1 VMVRRMV
8 VPLRQQAAVERAPA
22 GVTVKTTSPMA
33 HFEAETPSDP
43 PASTRSRSGDLPSGR
58 PAQG

>member
-8 VPLRQQAAVERAPA
+8 VPIRQQAAIERAPA

-33 HFEAETPSDP
+33 HFVAETPSDP
-43 PASTRSRSGDLPSGR
+43 PASTSPRPGDLSSGH